1 MTPALAFLLSAA
13 LAQGA
18 AAPAQPA
25 SPPEG
30 STVTVTG
37 CLAKGDAPGS
47 FMLNGVR
54 WDSTNTPTGKQGAHH
69 DEGTAKPPAPADAR
83 QQAANP
89 PVRESLR
96 LAGAATRLKLDAH
109 IGHTITATGMLAQRD
124 PVVTPGIVLPDP
136 PPAPKANTRPP
147 VHTGGEPP
155 LPRVLNLR
163 SISHV
168 AAECK

>member
-1 MTPALAFLLSAA
+1 MAPALAFLLSAV

-18 AAPAQPA
+18 ASSAQPA
-25 SPPEG
+25 SPPDG

-47 FMLNGVR
+47 FVLNAVH
-54 WDSTNTPTGKQGAHH
+54 WDSTNTPTGKPGAHH
-69 DEGTAKPPAPADAR
+69 EDTAKPSAPAEAR
-83 QQAANP
+83 QQAAVP

-109 IGHTITATGMLAQRD
+109 LGHTITATGMLSARD

-136 PPAPKANTRPP
+136 PPAAKPGATPP
-147 VHTGGEPP
+147 AAAGGEPP

-168 AAECK
+168 AEECK

>member
-13 LAQGA
+13 LAQGPP
-18 AAPAQPA
+18 APAQPA
-25 SPPEG
+25 SPPDG

-47 FMLNGVR
+47 FVLNGVR
-54 WDSTNTPTGKQGAHH
+54 WDSTNTPAGKQGSHH
-69 DEGTAKPPAPADAR
+69 DEGTAKPSAPTDAR
-83 QQAANP
+83 GQAAGP
-89 PVRESLR
+89 PVPERLR

-109 IGHTITATGMLAQRD
+109 IGHTITATGMLAPRD

-136 PPAPKANTRPP
+136 PPAANP
-147 VHTGGEPP
+147 GSKPP

>member
-25 SPPEG
+25 SPADG
-30 STVTVTG
+30 STITVTG

-54 WDSTNTPTGKQGAHH
+54 WDSTNTPSGKQGAHH
-69 DEGTAKPPAPADAR
+69 DDATAKPADAR
-83 QQAANP
+83 QPAANAQ
-89 PVRESLR
+89 VRESLR

-109 IGHTITATGMLAQRD
+109 VGHTITATGMLAQRD
-124 PVVTPGIVLPDP
+124 PVVTPGIVLPDSP
-136 PPAPKANTRPP
+136 PGTKPP
-147 VHTGGEPP
+147 VRTGGEPP